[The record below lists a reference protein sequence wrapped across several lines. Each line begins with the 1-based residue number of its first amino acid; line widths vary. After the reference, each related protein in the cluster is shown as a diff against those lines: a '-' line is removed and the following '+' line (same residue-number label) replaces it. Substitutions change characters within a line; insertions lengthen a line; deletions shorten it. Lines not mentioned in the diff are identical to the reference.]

1 MSKVLVKEKVK
12 ELTDPNEEIIEKV
25 TNLVKEHVSALEKVV
40 KGKRKREDAT
50 PQVQKCRFS
59 IKRARILTAHES
71 LVALEYS
78 KELSLMESMKVDEL
92 RSTMQEKLN
101 FTEDEL
107 KKQKSNSTTF
117 KTKKE
122 LLEMVKKHYDSM
134 WEQWVAEC
142 EEAIERNL
150 VQAPQ
155 LFTRHQ
161 TPTTDKERS

>member
-1 MSKVLVKEKVK
+1 
-12 ELTDPNEEIIEKV
+12 
-25 TNLVKEHVSALEKVV
+25 
-40 KGKRKREDAT
+40 
-50 PQVQKCRFS
+50 
-59 IKRARILTAHES
+59 
-71 LVALEYS
+71 
-78 KELSLMESMKVDEL
+78 MKVDEL

-101 FTEDEL
+101 FTED
-107 KKQKSNSTTF
+107 NSTTF